1 MQVWTKEF
9 PILSVLSLVSRILST
24 LWFCSCSPYNPSG
37 SGPEVTNP
45 SDRQTVSCIL
55 DLSTLSPEI
64 QQYQQYEFS
73 SMCLSYQSPVIFNNF
88 PKIKIESIYFNYFY
102 CPDVHSYFTGI
113 NSWQSFGL
121 VSQLTRHLHR
131 KEKWFMGLSPPNN
144 WSTTTS
150 KWHFKPSSG
159 NYGLIYIV
167 ISILLLHVCVCS
179 YLFNYEAQVKRRE

>member
-9 PILSVLSLVSRILST
+9 PVLSVLSLVSRILST

-88 PKIKIESIYFNYFY
+88 PKIKIESIYLK
-102 CPDVHSYFTGI
+102 GMI
-113 NSWQSFGL
+113 
-121 VSQLTRHLHR
+121 
-131 KEKWFMGLSPPNN
+131 
-144 WSTTTS
+144 
-150 KWHFKPSSG
+150 
-159 NYGLIYIV
+159 
-167 ISILLLHVCVCS
+167 ISIFTS
-179 YLFNYEAQVKRRE
+179 YAQTCIPISRVLTMERLYMEAQDGLKTIAPPLFLNIFFYFLLV